1 MRTKARFTPAVRAAN
16 PGGLPDE
23 GLTDLT
29 GAETFA
35 LTTNAYLQPV
45 TRGEISKLAGREVS
59 GDVIAAL
66 KRRGLIDGAIRVP
79 NPAPPSPM

>member
-1 MRTKARFTPAVRAAN
+1 MCGIRNQGKKLEV
-16 PGGLPDE
+16 

-35 LTTNAYLQPV
+35 LTAIAYLQPV

>member
-35 LTTNAYLQPV
+35 LTAIAYLQPV

-79 NPAPPSPM
+79 NPAPPSPL